1 MKKRFVWI
9 ALILAF
15 LLQKTSL
22 AYAMDVQE
30 NKGEESLGKSIKYEN
45 DNSSA
50 IKEAEEP
57 SLDSSLSKSNNK
69 IPNFSKE
76 EDFLKLPCLN
86 SILLRELAEPF
97 DPKGLKLTEKQAKEI
112 LKCATALI
120 PEDDQ
125 IHQEGILFKN
135 RHRIYNSLI
144 ICRKINHW
152 FNEGCFP
159 GNLPALRNQTI
170 VKFMEDGLLY
180 QNNSILDS
188 LDDVG
193 LWALNPKGK
202 MCVFFSDKFPTFT
215 ATIHHSFFFKKDGLA
230 KPVVCAGHIKVCNGK
245 IIKINN
251 DSGRYQPSDIQLL
264 LAVKYLFSR
273 GVLDDKVR
281 GELVVKDK
289 NLSLEEMIVIADS
302 LDLK

>member
-1 MKKRFVWI
+1 MRKRFVWI
-9 ALILAF
+9 TWILTFLI
-15 LLQKTSL
+15 QKTSL

-30 NKGEESLGKSIKYEN
+30 NKREECLGKSIKYEN
-45 DNSSA
+45 DNSGA

-57 SLDSSLSKSNNK
+57 SLNGSLSESDNK
-69 IPNFSKE
+69 IPNFSKK

-97 DPKGLKLTEKQAKEI
+97 DSKGLKLKEKQAKEI

-120 PEDDQ
+120 PGTNQ
-125 IHQEGILFKN
+125 IHQEGLLYEN
-135 RHRIYNSLI
+135 RHRICNSFI

-152 FNEGCFP
+152 FNESCFS
-159 GNLPALRNQTI
+159 GNLPDLRNRTI
-170 VKFMEDGLLY
+170 VKFGEDGLLY
-180 QNNSILDS
+180 QDNSILNS
-188 LDDVG
+188 LDEEG

-215 ATIHHSFFFKKDGLA
+215 APIHHSFFFKKGGLA
-230 KPVVCAGHIKVCNGK
+230 KPVICAGHIKVCNGK

-273 GVLDDKVR
+273 GVLDNKVR
-281 GELVVKDK
+281 GELVVNDK